1 MSNNMMTID
10 ITNND
15 YYSVQNL
22 EQMNKNLEDL
32 LIKSQKLEIELKK
45 YKDENTI
52 LKEQIRNELYI
63 KNEKEKKIQELE
75 LIINEEK
82 NKYKLLNKKIE
93 EQINKS
99 NDLEKKLNEKKK

>member
-75 LIINEEK
+75 LRINEEK
-82 NKYKLLNKKIE
+82 NKSKPLHKKIE
-93 EQINKS
+93 EQSNKS

>member
-82 NKYKLLNKKIE
+82 NKFKLLNKKIE